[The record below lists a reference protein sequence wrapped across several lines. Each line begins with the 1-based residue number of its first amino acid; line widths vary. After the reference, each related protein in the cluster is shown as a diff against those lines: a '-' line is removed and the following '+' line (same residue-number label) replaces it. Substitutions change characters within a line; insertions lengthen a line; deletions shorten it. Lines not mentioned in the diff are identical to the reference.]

1 MQTPRRLSMILPA
14 EGSISGQSISGH
26 LTPPDV
32 AATVLPMQVLVAGL
46 IVLLAVDANCW
57 LVP

>member
-1 MQTPRRLSMILPA
+1 MILPA

>member
-1 MQTPRRLSMILPA
+1 MQTPRRLSMILPD
-14 EGSISGQSISGH
+14 EVSISGH
-26 LTPPDV
+26 LTPLDV

-46 IVLLAVDANCW
+46 IVLLAVGANCL

>member
-1 MQTPRRLSMILPA
+1 MILPD
-14 EGSISGQSISGH
+14 EVSISGHSISGH

-46 IVLLAVDANCW
+46 VVLLAVGANCL